1 LGKGVVVQQH
11 VAIANQART
20 GHHVI
25 ILPNSVISHDA
36 VIGDYTCITGGVCIS
51 GLVLF
56 QKSFET

>member
-1 LGKGVVVQQH
+1 VLQQ
-11 VAIANQART
+11 VIIANQARM

-25 ILPNSVISHDA
+25 ILPNSVISHDV